1 MYSNKYNYQ
10 LDYSALHRD
19 AMYNR
24 DSRER
29 KARTMTAVLKTYFS
43 CDIKRFVT
51 LDIGSSTG
59 IITNA
64 LSNDFGYVI
73 GIDIDGPAVEY
84 AEKRFKGGNVSF
96 FIADSMDL
104 AFRPNQF
111 DVVICAHIYEHVPD
125 AARLMNEIYRVLKP
139 GGVCYFTA
147 GNRLQLIEPHYNL
160 PFLSIIPSK
169 MAHAY
174 VRLAK
179 KGDSYFEKHLSYWGL
194 KRLVRRFDCID
205 YTRKIVEEP
214 EKYYADYMLPE
225 GSQKQ
230 RVAKNIIKYA
240 PWFSPGYIWLLKKV
254 ISYNTP

>member
-1 MYSNKYNYQ
+1 MDLQSDKYQ
-10 LDYSALHRD
+10 LGFSQQHRD

-24 DSRER
+24 DARER
-29 KARTMTAVLKTYFS
+29 KARTMAAVLKYYFPH
-43 CDIKRFVT
+43 DIKRLVS

-64 LSNDFGYVI
+64 LSDDFGYIV
-73 GIDIDGPAVEY
+73 GVDIDGPAVEY
-84 AEKRFKGGNVSF
+84 AAKRFKARNINY
-96 FIADSMDL
+96 FIADSMNL
-104 AFRPNQF
+104 AFKSNYF
-111 DVVICAHIYEHVPD
+111 DVVICAHVYEHVPD
-125 AARLMNEIYRVLKP
+125 AVRLMNEIHRVLKP
-139 GGVCYFTA
+139 GGVCYFAA

-160 PFLSIIPSK
+160 PFLSIIPRK

-179 KGDSYFEKHLSYWGL
+179 KGNSYFEKHLSYWGL

-205 YTRKIVEEP
+205 YTRKILEEP
-214 EKYYADYMLPE
+214 EKYYTDYMVPE
-225 GSQKQ
+225 GSIKQ
-230 RVAKNIIKYA
+230 RVARNIIKYA